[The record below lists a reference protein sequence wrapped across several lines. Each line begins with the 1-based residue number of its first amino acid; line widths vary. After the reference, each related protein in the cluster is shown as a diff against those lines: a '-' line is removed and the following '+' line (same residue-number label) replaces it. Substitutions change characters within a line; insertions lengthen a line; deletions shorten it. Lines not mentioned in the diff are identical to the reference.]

1 MQTVHIELHKSER
14 MGNEVKKRSFVFNI
28 EWQEVL
34 KEYPPE
40 VRLEVYDAIIE
51 YVASGTLSELKPL
64 SKMAF
69 SFIKKEIDYNND
81 RYDEIVSKRKEA
93 GRKAME
99 SRWGKSLTD
108 DNKHNTCN
116 QMLADDNKHS
126 ICKQKVTTVT
136 DNVND
141 NVNVNEDVF
150 SSRTREAVAEV
161 SEEEKRNFFEIF
173 FFRNFQDPSR
183 EAERFIAWNGKQGKH
198 PTKYDAELWNPE
210 VKEKRFSEGFI
221 KAWKALYTTAKFS
234 GPDGEEAAFLMLDSR
249 LSMKAINGKWQLQ
262 CPEKVAAWLND
273 NQETAVE
280 MLKPA
285 LRGYPLGIKT
295 YRT

>member
-1 MQTVHIELHKSER
+1 MRDSFIFYKSWWDAV
-14 MGNEVKKRSFVFNI
+14 GLLPGEVRG
-28 EWQEVL
+28 EVL
-34 KEYPPE
+34 T
-40 VRLEVYDAIIE
+40 AIIE
-51 YVASGTLSELKPL
+51 YGLTGETNSHQSNTTKAILELIKPQ
-64 SKMAF
+64 
-69 SFIKKEIDYNND
+69 IDANNK
-81 RYDEIVSKRKEA
+81 RYEN
-93 GRKAME
+93 
-99 SRWGKSLTD
+99 GKSGGRPKSIKAAGETETEPD
-108 DNKHNTCN
+108 HNREETKEKPKGN
-116 QMLADDNKHS
+116 QTITIGKPKANREETKAEPN
-126 ICKQKVTTVT
+126 VY
-136 DNVND
+136 VND
-141 NVNVNEDVF
+141 NVNVYENDNVF

-183 EAERFIAWNGKQGKH
+183 EVKRFIAWNGKQGKH

-210 VKEKRFSEGFI
+210 VREKRFSEGFI
-221 KAWKALYTTAKFS
+221 KAWKALYTAAKFS

-262 CPEKVAAWLND
+262 CPEKVAAWLNE
-273 NQETAVE
+273 NQETAE